1 MHQPHLSWCS
11 VTCNYTKHTLLHCL
25 LQLKTSSLPFILS
38 FRRQTHAPYL
48 FCCFQ
53 TFKYVRQ
60 TLVHAFLPLK
70 TSRSHGFLHFNL
82 EKHHSYFFF
91 SFLTTAEDFFFLLL
105 ILRFLN
111 ATYIHC
117 TFLVSWQNP
126 KIQLLPFGKHFDI

>member
-38 FRRQTHAPYL
+38 FGRQTHAPYL

-91 SFLTTAEDFFFLLL
+91 SFLTTAEDFFFFVAYFEVFK
-105 ILRFLN
+105 R
-111 ATYIHC
+111 YIHTLYLPC
-117 TFLVSWQNP
+117 FLTESKNPIVTFR
-126 KIQLLPFGKHFDI
+126 